1 MDQALTNFAKSEDR
15 PDIVLFYFA
24 GHGFALNDGL
34 RQRNYLMS
42 TSARL
47 NTPSEGALRR
57 DGIPL
62 DEVIDRISAPA
73 KITLAFIDACRNDPF
88 HRGVGD
94 RGFAPADSSFDRQVY
109 IGMSTKLGKTA
120 LDGEKGTGSPFAQ
133 SFTRI
138 IPTPGLRIDDA
149 FRKLRE
155 DVAKRTNG
163 KEEPEILQDELKEGA
178 FVLVTAR

>member
-1 MDQALTNFAKSEDR
+1 
-15 PDIVLFYFA
+15 
-24 GHGFALNDGL
+24 
-34 RQRNYLMS
+34 MS

-47 NTPSEGALRR
+47 NSPSEGALRR

-138 IPTPGLRIDDA
+138 IPTPGACASMTRSA
-149 FRKLRE
+149 SFAKTSRNE
-155 DVAKRTNG
+155 PTAKRSPKSCKTN
-163 KEEPEILQDELKEGA
+163 
-178 FVLVTAR
+178 